1 MGNTRLA
8 IFFTQRYRMIP
19 VKPQPRRRVGP
30 ERRYILDH
38 TFTDTRIMLRNLWSL
53 IGRAW
58 RN

>member
-1 MGNTRLA
+1 MGKAQLA
-8 IFFTQRYRMIP
+8 IFFTQCCRMIP

-30 ERRYILDH
+30 ERRYTLDH
-38 TFTDTRIMLRNLWSL
+38 TFTDTRIILRNLWSL